1 MPDVFGDGLRAAVDL
16 GTQMIVRILATR
28 QKITNAILIA
38 ESTKISVMQ
47 SCRTPMRHLFG
58 TSSAVPE
65 KILSQAQDDEVGP
78 EIFVV

>member
-1 MPDVFGDGLRAAVDL
+1 MHGRTDHVASIRSGSSTLSV
-16 GTQMIVRILATR
+16 MSLATR
-28 QKITNAILIA
+28 QKITDAILIA

-65 KILSQAQDDEVGP
+65 KILA
-78 EIFVV
+78 I